1 MKTVEQLVQADCD
14 KRMGNHRVNFPN
26 ARKREFIYHSTVI
39 CEVDDYDRTFKL
51 SNGGYWT
58 NSTARA
64 LSAYRNEFKY
74 SHTEILELEIIRK
87 KRNGLW
93 VAVDQIGKE
102 WELDPE
108 EHSLVTFEKGNK
120 YEAISRNGNISLALD
135 IKEAVT
141 V

>member
-1 MKTVEQLVQADCD
+1 MKTVEQLVQADWN
-14 KRMGNHRVNFPN
+14 KRLGNHRVNFPN
-26 ARKREFIYHSTVI
+26 ANKREFIYHQTVI

-64 LSAYRNEFKY
+64 LSAYRREFQH
-74 SHTEILELEIIRK
+74 SHMEILELEIVRK

-93 VAVDQIGKE
+93 VATDQIGKE

-108 EHSLVTFEKGNK
+108 EHSVVTFEKGKK
-120 YEAISRNGNISLALD
+120 YEAISRSGKLSLAYDLV
-135 IKEAVT
+135 EVG